1 MLRRAGALLFL
12 SANIAA
18 WVGCGTTKNHFVFVA
33 VPASNELIVY
43 REDPNSGILTT
54 IKGSPYTIGSAAS
67 PESVALHPTQPL
79 LYLANSE
86 ESDVALFTVS
96 TANGSLTEITP
107 RTATGTAPTLLSMD
121 PGGNFLYVANSLSN
135 NISTYAVSS
144 NGTLTPVTSCPNS
157 AGSPFPVG
165 TSPIS
170 MKLSPSGSF
179 LYVGGAA
186 TPGFVEA
193 FSVSS
198 GCLTAVGF
206 YDAGTNP
213 VSIDIDPTGTYLYTA
228 NSVDGSISEFT
239 IDPTS
244 GALQQLAT
252 VGEQIAGAA
261 PLSVRVD
268 PSGKYLIVANEGT
281 SNLSAYS
288 IGSGGGLTVLP
299 TSPTSSGSKPN
310 FIAADPNNK
319 YMLVGNQSGQIQTF
333 GFDVNTGALTLIVG
347 YSTGSTPTSIAVMQ

>member
-1 MLRRAGALLFL
+1 M
-12 SANIAA
+12 
-18 WVGCGTTKNHFVFVA
+18 T

-54 IKGSPYTIGSAAS
+54 IQGSPYTIGTAAS
-67 PESVALHPTQPL
+67 PESVVLHPTQPL
-79 LYLANSE
+79 LYVANSE
-86 ESDVALFTVS
+86 ESDVALFSIS
-96 TANGSLTEITP
+96 TTDGALTEITP
-107 RTATGTAPTLLSMD
+107 RTATGTAPTLVSMD

-135 NISTYAVSS
+135 NISTYAIATG
-144 NGTLTPVTSCPNS
+144 GTLTPVTSCSNS
-157 AGSPFPVG
+157 GGSPFSIG

-179 LYVGGAA
+179 LYVGGRG

-206 YDAGTNP
+206 YNAGTNP

-228 NSVDGSISEFT
+228 NSVDGTISEFT
-239 IDPTS
+239 INADGS
-244 GALQQLAT
+244 LQQLANSP
-252 VGEQIAGAA
+252 VGEQLACAS
-261 PLSVRVD
+261 PLCVRVD
-268 PSGKYLIVANEGT
+268 PSGKYVVVANEGT

-288 IGSGGGLTVLP
+288 IGTGGGLSVVP
-299 TSPTSSGSKPN
+299 TSPTASGSKPN

-319 YMLVGNQSGQIQTF
+319 YMLVGNQSGQIQNF
-333 GFDVNTGALTLIVG
+333 GIDVNDGALTLIVG
-347 YSTGSTPTSIAVMQ
+347 YSTGTTPTSIAVMQ